1 MRDARSVLAEMIQ
14 DPASDELR
22 LEYARVIA
30 VKDPEWARF
39 IEEGLQS
46 LDHGGAVEVQ
56 NRIAR
61 NFSCC
66 NGLRFFRGF
75 VEEIAI
81 DPYVF
86 LTQGARLLAS
96 SPIRHVQF
104 RPDREA
110 VDSYRAVR
118 LPSPIPELMTS
129 PLLKRLRSI
138 SFESMGRR
146 YWRFDGSDL
155 GLVLG
160 CPYLE
165 DLIWLRIDGM
175 DDRMHGPTWWRTA
188 YANRTCRALLHFE
201 LVNLNSH
208 PAEQEFEF
216 DRGDAKVITTSPISP
231 LGNALEAEH
240 GYLPS
245 LHRLESMHSPFI
257 ATLRHERGEAPRF
270 PVGAPLTPEMAEQ
283 PDDAVYPHNWQ

>member
-30 VKDPEWARF
+30 VKDPAWARF

-46 LDHGGAVEVQ
+46 FDHGGAVDVQ

-86 LTQGARLLAS
+86 LAQGERLLAN
-96 SPIRHVQF
+96 SPIRHVKF

-110 VDSYRAVR
+110 VDSFYPIF
-118 LPSPIPELMTS
+118 LPSPVPELVTS

-138 SFESMGRR
+138 SFDDMLQRR
-146 YWRFDGSDL
+146 WRFAASDL
-155 GLVLG
+155 ELILD
-160 CPYLE
+160 CRHLDNLLWLE
-165 DLIWLRIDGM
+165 MTGI
-175 DDRMHGPTWWRTA
+175 DDRLDGPKSWGRVYGTPRF
-188 YANRTCRALLHFE
+188 RSLLHLE
-201 LVNLNSH
+201 LQYLTAG

-270 PVGAPLTPEMAEQ
+270 PVGGPLTPEMAEQ